1 MRKTTRTAALSVA
14 VSLTL
19 LAGVGAIP
27 EAAAQAPSVNATG
40 GDGTAVDRDG
50 TQGNYTDSVQ
60 GVEDTDGDQDA
71 FITNSEEA
79 RPQYA
84 APQKKH

>member
-1 MRKTTRTAALSVA
+1 MRKTTRTAALFVTVGLA
-14 VSLTL
+14 L

-27 EAAAQAPSVNATG
+27 QAAAQAPSVSATG

-50 TQGNYTDSVQ
+50 TQGKYTDSVQ
-60 GVEDTDGDQDA
+60 GVEDADGDQDA

-79 RPQYA
+79 KPQFT
-84 APQKKH
+84 APQKKR